1 MKNIN
6 KLIILVLCT
15 IVGTSSVYANEKEYN
30 FILNDERYNN
40 LINLGFTT
48 KEIENMNREE
58 YDLNSLINGT
68 IVSSLTEYYE
78 TITVLDE
85 NNNVMRN
92 ISKMIT
98 EKEFNESGG
107 NSNSRNYNG
116 NVETN
121 YKKMTT
127 QIIQLDNS
135 YRYKV
140 SLEWKT
146 IPSTRSYDIIGI
158 GINSNVIINSSVI
171 FKQTY
176 CLKNGNCSTS
186 GGITKNTSTGGAA
199 LFQLPTSSSVNTL
212 SSYLYFDVSKNTSST
227 ITEMY
232 AYGDYAHSTSN
243 VSNISPSD
251 YTIGA
256 NGISLSS
263 NYSSKFDEISVA
275 KAYWQGTW

>member
-1 MKNIN
+1 MKKIN
-6 KLIILVLCT
+6 KFIILVLC
-15 IVGTSSVYANEKEYN
+15 IIIGTSSVYATEKEDN
-30 FILNDERYNN
+30 FILDDIKYNN
-40 LINLGFTT
+40 LINLGFTSV
-48 KEIENMNREE
+48 EIENMNSEE
-58 YDLNSLINGT
+58 YELNSSITGV

-78 TITVLDE
+78 TITIFDE
-85 NNNVMRN
+85 NNNVMSN
-92 ISKMIT
+92 NSKMIT
-98 EKEFNESGG
+98 EKEFNESG
-107 NSNSRNYNG
+107 SNFNLKNKNG

-158 GINSNVIINSSVI
+158 GINSNVVINSSVV

-186 GGITKNTSTGGAA
+186 SGITKKTSTGGAA
-199 LFQLPTSSSVNTL
+199 LFQLPSSSNVNSL
-212 SSYLYFDVSKNTSST
+212 SSYLYFDVNKNTSST

-243 VSNISPSD
+243 VSNISSSD
-251 YTIGA
+251 YTIGVS
-256 NGISLSS
+256 GISLLS
-263 NYSSKFDEISVA
+263 NYSAKFDEISVA
-275 KAYWQGTW
+275 KAYWQGSW